1 MIEVKGLYFAYP
13 KNQIF
18 TNFDFQSDSDFII
31 LKGPSG
37 CGKTTLLKLLSS
49 NLIADKCEKLVVPIK
64 ICTILQEDALFPWLS
79 GIDNI
84 LNIVNISYDEI
95 KEHPMMEHLKTF
107 INKKAFEMSYGQRR
121 LIELFRAILYK
132 PDLLCLDEPFNF
144 LDPNSRNIV
153 CSFLKMNN
161 EQNRTKV
168 IMSTHYN
175 ERNLNFQT
183 ETFYFDGTFPITRL
197 STKNI
202 FDEAEN

>member
-1 MIEVKGLYFAYP
+1 MIEVKGLYFSYP

-18 TNFDFQSDSDFII
+18 RNFNFQSDSDFVI

-37 CGKTTLLKLLSS
+37 CGKTTLLKILSS
-49 NLIADKCEKLVVPIK
+49 NLDAEKCEKLVVPMK
-64 ICTILQEDALFPWLS
+64 ICMILQEDALFSWLS

-84 LNIVNISYDEI
+84 LKIVHINYDDI
-95 KEHPMMEHLKTF
+95 TKHPMIKHLQTF
-107 INKKAFEMSYGQRR
+107 IDKKVFEMSYGQRR

-153 CSFLKMNN
+153 CKFLKLSN
-161 EQNRTKV
+161 EQNKTKV

-175 ERNLNFQT
+175 ERNLDFQT
-183 ETFYFDGTFPITRL
+183 ETFYFDGTFPIIQL
-197 STKNI
+197 STNNI
-202 FDEAEN
+202 FDETEN

>member
-49 NLIADKCEKLVVPIK
+49 NLIADKCEKLIVPTK

-84 LNIVNISYDEI
+84 LNIVNINYDEI

-153 CSFLKMNN
+153 CSFLKMSN

-197 STKNI
+197 CTRNI
-202 FDEAEN
+202 FDETEN